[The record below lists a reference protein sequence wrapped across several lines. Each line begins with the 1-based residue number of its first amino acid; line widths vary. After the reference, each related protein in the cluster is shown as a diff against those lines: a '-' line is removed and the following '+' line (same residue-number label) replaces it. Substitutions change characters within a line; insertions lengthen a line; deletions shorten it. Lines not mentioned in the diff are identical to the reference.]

1 MELQRVLHS
10 RLNAKQKGIYN
21 LQKSAAL
28 LADYGFNCT
37 KLADDWQGADFLTY
51 QIGGTQTL
59 EVQQKGR
66 VSI

>member
-28 LADYGFNCT
+28 LAAYGFNCT
-37 KLADDWQGADFLTY
+37 KLADDWQGADFFAY
-51 QIGGTQTL
+51 HYHGIQTL
-59 EVQQKGR
+59 KVQLKGR
-66 VSI
+66 ASI

>member
-28 LADYGFNCT
+28 LAAYGFNCT
-37 KLADDWQGADFLTY
+37 KLADDWQGADFPAY

-59 EVQQKGR
+59 EVQQKGW